1 VSMQSIPRWYFDSLP
16 PEGRGELFR
25 TNDNLRDKVDGQGRF
40 RLFCGET
47 TVFDLPDNVREKLV
61 EIQSQLYDTAGEMFT
76 AQRLGQES
84 LHMTLHSL
92 WDMGEDTKL
101 RDAPYSHADVCRVLD
116 GIRADF
122 PDRIMMRAICPL
134 NMVNTSVVM
143 GLFPASE
150 VDSWHLAEI
159 NRRMAELYPRPYGLT
174 PHVTLA
180 YYRPDEYPE
189 ETWRKLKS
197 VFAVQGFAFPIETEK
212 LFFRRFFDMGRY
224 ETIY

>member
-1 VSMQSIPRWYFDSLP
+1 MSMQSIPRWYFDSLP
-16 PEGRGELFR
+16 PEGRGEVFR
-25 TNDNLRDKVDGQGRF
+25 TNAKLRDKVDEEGFF

-47 TVFDLPDNVREKLV
+47 TVFDLPENVCERLV
-61 EIQSQLYDTAGEMFT
+61 EIQERLYDTAGEMF
-76 AQRLGQES
+76 AMERLGKDS
-84 LHMTLHSL
+84 MHMTLHSL
-92 WDMGEDTKL
+92 WDMGEDSKL
-101 RDAPYSHADVCRVLD
+101 RDAPYTHGDVRRVLD

-134 NMVNTSVVM
+134 SMVNTSVVM
-143 GLFPASE
+143 GLFSASE
-150 VDSWHLAEI
+150 VDSWRLGEI
-159 NRRMAELYPRPYGLT
+159 SRRMAELYPRPYGLT

-180 YYRPDEYPE
+180 YYRPGEYPE

-197 VFAVQGFAFPIETEK
+197 VFAVEGFTFPIETSK